1 MEKKS
6 TKQKINVKLIN
17 QKPAPV
23 GEVYVLSN
31 EWNDRHGD
39 RDSNTKVYSTKE
51 KADEAMKSDI
61 KEYLIELDAVKAKAG
76 DTKLLIDHKAVAEI
90 NGDSLTKDRSLDAV
104 LKTAVKDGYIEINVD
119 SSGTN
124 AYWSVSREEVL

>member
-1 MEKKS
+1 MEKKA
-6 TKQKINVKLIN
+6 TKKKVTVKLVN
-17 QKPAPV
+17 QTPAPV

-51 KADEAMKSDI
+51 KADEAMRSDI
-61 KEYLIELDAVKAKAG
+61 KEYLIELDAVKAKTDG
-76 DTKLLIDHKAVAEI
+76 SKLLIDHKAVAEL
-90 NGDSLTKDRSLDAV
+90 NGESLTKDRSLDAV